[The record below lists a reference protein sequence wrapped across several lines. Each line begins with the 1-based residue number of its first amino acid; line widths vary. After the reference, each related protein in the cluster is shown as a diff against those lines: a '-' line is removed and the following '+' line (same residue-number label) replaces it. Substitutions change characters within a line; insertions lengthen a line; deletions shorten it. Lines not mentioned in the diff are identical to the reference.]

1 VRPLSQMLLRRIE
14 KALRLVCA
22 LLCIGTFLAVSKA
35 AMASEYHGQVT
46 FGGLPVP
53 GATVTATQGSQK
65 FVAVSDQQGIYS
77 FADLPD
83 GNWTIL
89 VEMQCFSRIEQ
100 TITVAPNMQTA
111 KWELKLLSLDEIMA
125 DAKAVKTETKPVL
138 SASIDAAPGKG
149 EAPKPKDNA
158 AVEAP
163 KPQEDPAPSSSDG
176 LLINGSV
183 NNAATS
189 QFSLAPAFGN
199 NRSGKKGLYT
209 GGIAVILGN
218 SALDAR
224 PYSLSGQSVPKS
236 QYNRVT
242 GFVTLGGPL
251 KIPHF
256 LPHGPNFFV
265 AYQWTRNSDATTL
278 SGLVPT
284 EAQRSGDL
292 STGEVTPVSQ
302 ALALLKLYPLPNVT
316 GNSLYNYQ
324 VPVVSNSHLDA
335 LQSRLDKT
343 IGNKNQFYG
352 GIAFQN
358 IRADGSNLFGFVDTT
373 KTLGFN
379 TNVNWVHR
387 FNHSFFLTTGYK
399 FSRLR
404 MQAISNF
411 ENRINISGAAGIT
424 GNNQDPIN
432 WGPPELIFSSGIASL
447 SDGQS
452 SLNRNE
458 TNSVSSSLQWT
469 RGHHNVTLGGD
480 FRRQEFNY
488 LSQQDPR
495 GSFTFTGIATGQSD
509 FADFL
514 KGIPDTSSI
523 AFGNAD
529 KYLRQS
535 VYDAYLTDDWRL
547 RPDLTINAGIRWEY
561 GAPITELHG
570 RLVNLDVAPGF
581 SAVAPVLASSPTG
594 EKTGQRYPDSLIRP
608 DRLGIEPR
616 VSLSWRPLPGS
627 SVVVR
632 AGYGVYDDTSVYQ
645 TTALAMAQQSPL
657 SKSLSV
663 QNSAACPQTLASGFN
678 PCASITAN
686 TFAVDPNFRVGYAQV
701 WQLAIQTDLP
711 GALQMTATYLGIK
724 GTRGVQEYLPNTYP
738 IGAANPCQGCPAGFV
753 FRASNGNSTRES
765 GSLQLRR
772 RLRSGFTAS
781 LLYTYSKS
789 IDDDS
794 VLGGQGPV
802 ATTTTTSVGPVST
815 ATASSSGQTAVVA
828 QNWLDLSG
836 ERGLSTFDQRNL
848 LNAQIQYTTG
858 VGLGGGTLMKGWRG
872 TILKKWTVTSLI
884 AAGSGLPQTPVF
896 LAAVAGTGV
905 TGSIRPRLTGAPIYA
920 APVGF
925 HLNAAAYAAPSTGEW
940 GDAGRNSIRGPS
952 QFTFNASL
960 QRSFRLKDRYN
971 LDLRVDSTNL
981 LNHVV
986 FSSWNATLNPSLNNP
1001 LFGLPTAAN
1010 AMRSLQTTLR
1020 LRF

>member
-1 VRPLSQMLLRRIE
+1 VRAWSLMLLRRID
-14 KALRLVCA
+14 KNFRLVCI
-22 LLCIGTFLAVSKA
+22 LLCIGGFLTASKPA
-35 AMASEYHGQVT
+35 QASEYHGQVT

-53 GATVTATQGSQK
+53 GATITATQGSQRL
-65 FVAVSDQQGIYS
+65 VAVSDQQGSYS

-83 GNWTIL
+83 GAWKIG
-89 VEMQCFSRIEQ
+89 VEMQCFSKIEE
-100 TITVAPNMQTA
+100 TVNIAPNA
-111 KWELKLLSLDEIMA
+111 PAGKWELKLLSLDQIMA
-125 DAKAVKTETKPVL
+125 EAKAVKAETKPVL
-138 SASIDAAPGKG
+138 SASDAASSKN
-149 EAPKPKDNA
+149 EAGKPKDSA

-163 KPQEDPAPSSSDG
+163 KPPQEDPVPSSSDG

-209 GGIAVILGN
+209 GGVAVILGN

-224 PYSLSGQSVPKS
+224 PFSLSGQSAPKS
-236 QYNRVT
+236 EYTRVT
-242 GFVTLGGPL
+242 GVVTLGGPL
-251 KIPHF
+251 KIPHL

-284 EAQRSGDL
+284 EDERSGDL
-292 STGEVTPVSQ
+292 PTGQINPVAQ
-302 ALALLKLYPLPNVT
+302 AQALLKLYPLPNVF

-324 VPVVSNSHLDA
+324 VPVLSDSHQDA

-352 GIAFQN
+352 GLAFQN
-358 IRADGSNLFGFVDTT
+358 IRANSSNLFGFLDTT
-373 KTLGFN
+373 KTLGFT

-387 FNHSFFLTTGYK
+387 FSHSFFLTTGYK

-404 MQAISNF
+404 SQVTPNF
-411 ENRINISGAAGIT
+411 EDRSNISGAAGIT
-424 GNNQDPIN
+424 GNNQDPTN
-432 WGPPELIFSSGIASL
+432 WGPPALIFSSGIASL
-447 SDGQS
+447 SDAQS
-452 SLNRNE
+452 SFDRNE
-458 TNSVSSSLQWT
+458 TNSVSSSLQWSH
-469 RGHHNVTLGGD
+469 GHHNVTLGGD
-480 FRRQEFNY
+480 FRRQQFNY

-495 GSFTFTGIATGQSD
+495 GTFTFTGIATGQSD

-535 VYDAYLTDDWRL
+535 VYDAYITDDWRL
-547 RPDLTINAGIRWEY
+547 RPDLTINAGVRWEY

-570 RLVNLDVAPGF
+570 RLVNLDIAPGF
-581 SAVAPVLASSPTG
+581 SAVAPVLASDPTG
-594 EKTGQRYPDSLIRP
+594 AKTDQRYPDSLIRP
-608 DRLGIEPR
+608 DRRGIEPR
-616 VSLSWRPLPGS
+616 IALSWRPIPGS

-632 AGYGVYDDTSVYQ
+632 AGYGIYDDTSVYQ
-645 TTALAMAQQSPL
+645 ATALAMAQQSPL
-657 SKSLSV
+657 STSLSV

-678 PCASITAN
+678 PCSTITAN
-686 TFAVDPNFRVGYAQV
+686 TFAVDPNFRVGYAQN
-701 WQLAIQTDLP
+701 WQLSVQSDLP

-738 IGAANPCQGCPAGFV
+738 IGAANPCPACPVGFV
-753 FRASNGNSTRES
+753 FRASNGNSTREA

-802 ATTTTTSVGPVST
+802 APTTSSGPG
-815 ATASSSGQTAVVA
+815 ATTVAASSSPQTAVVA
-828 QNWLDLSG
+828 QNWLDLSA

-858 VGLGGGTLMKGWRG
+858 VGLGGGALMGGWRG
-872 TILKKWTVTSLI
+872 KLLKKWTATGLI
-884 AAGSGLPQTPVF
+884 TAGSGLPQTPVF
-896 LAAVAGTGV
+896 LAAVTGTGV

-920 APVGF
+920 APAGF
-925 HLNAAAYAAPSTGEW
+925 HLNAAAYTAPLAGEW
-940 GDAGRNSIRGPS
+940 GDAGRNSIRGPD

-986 FSSWNATLNPSLNNP
+986 FTNWNTTLNPSLNNP

>member
-1 VRPLSQMLLRRIE
+1 L
-14 KALRLVCA
+14 
-22 LLCIGTFLAVSKA
+22 VSKA
-35 AMASEYHGQVT
+35 ALASEYHGQVT

-53 GATVTATQGSQK
+53 GATITATQGSQR

-77 FADLPD
+77 FADLSD
-83 GNWTIL
+83 GIWKIL

-100 TITVAPNMQTA
+100 TVTIAANMPAT

-125 DAKAVKTETKPVL
+125 EAKAVKAEIKPML
-138 SASIDAAPGKG
+138 SASSDAASTKG
-149 EAPKPKDNA
+149 EATKPKDSA
-158 AVEAP
+158 IVEAP
-163 KPQEDPAPSSSDG
+163 KPQEDPVPSSSDG

-224 PYSLSGQSVPKS
+224 PYSLSGQSTPKS

-256 LPHGPNFFV
+256 LPRGPNFFV

-284 EAQRSGDL
+284 EDERRGNL
-292 STGEVTPVSQ
+292 PTGEVTPVAQ
-302 ALALLKLYPLPNVT
+302 ALALLKLYPLPNVN

-324 VPVVSNSHLDA
+324 IPVVSNSHLDA

-358 IRADGSNLFGFVDTT
+358 IRADESNLFGFIDTT

-379 TNVNWVHR
+379 TNVNWVRR

-404 MQAISNF
+404 TQAISNF
-411 ENRINISGAAGIT
+411 ENRVNISGAAGIT

-452 SLNRNE
+452 SFNRNE
-458 TNSVSSSLQWT
+458 TNSVSSSLQWN

-488 LSQQDPR
+488 LSQQNPR
-495 GSFTFTGIATGQSD
+495 GSFTFTGVATGQSD

-547 RPDLTINAGIRWEY
+547 RPDLTINVGIRWEY

-581 SAVAPVLASSPTG
+581 SAVTQVLGSNPTG
-594 EKTGQRYPDSLIRP
+594 GFPSSLIRP

-616 VSLSWRPLPGS
+616 IALSWRPLPGS

-632 AGYGVYDDTSVYQ
+632 TGYGVYDDTSVYQ
-645 TTALAMAQQSPL
+645 ATALAMAQQSPL

-678 PCASITAN
+678 PCSSTTAN
-686 TFAVDPNFRVGYAQV
+686 TFAVDRNFRVGYAQV
-701 WQLAIQTDLP
+701 WQLAVQSDLP

-738 IGAANPCQGCPAGFV
+738 IGAANPCPKCPTGFV

-802 ATTTTTSVGPVST
+802 ATTTTTSVGPVA
-815 ATASSSGQTAVVA
+815 ATASSSSAQTAVVA
-828 QNWLDLSG
+828 QNWLDLRG

-858 VGLGGGTLMKGWRG
+858 VGLGGGALMSGWRG
-872 TILKKWTVTSLI
+872 MLLKKWAVTSLVT
-884 AAGSGLPQTPVF
+884 AGSGLPQTPVF

-905 TGSIRPRLTGAPIYA
+905 TGSIRPKLTGAPIYA
-920 APVGF
+920 APAGF
-925 HLNAAAYAAPSTGEW
+925 HLNAAAYAPPLAGQW

-986 FSSWNATLNPSLNNP
+986 FTNWNATLNPSLSNP